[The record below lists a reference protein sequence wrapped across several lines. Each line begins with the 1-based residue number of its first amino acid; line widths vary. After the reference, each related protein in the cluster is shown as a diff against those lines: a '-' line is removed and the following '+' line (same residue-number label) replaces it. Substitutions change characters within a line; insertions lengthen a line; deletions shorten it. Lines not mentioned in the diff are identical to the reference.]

1 MKPDYPEG
9 ERVSKQQVT
18 RRNRHRTS
26 WNGWR
31 IVAGGVLVLIF
42 GFTFLSNN
50 IGPAWLAL
58 GLLAIGVG
66 LVVYGRRH

>member
-1 MKPDYPEG
+1 M
-9 ERVSKQQVT
+9 S
-18 RRNRHRTS
+18 RRQGQKRKRRRTS

-31 IVAGGVLVLIF
+31 IVAGGALALIF

-50 IGPAWLAL
+50 IGPAWLSVAL
-58 GLLAIGVG
+58 LITGIG